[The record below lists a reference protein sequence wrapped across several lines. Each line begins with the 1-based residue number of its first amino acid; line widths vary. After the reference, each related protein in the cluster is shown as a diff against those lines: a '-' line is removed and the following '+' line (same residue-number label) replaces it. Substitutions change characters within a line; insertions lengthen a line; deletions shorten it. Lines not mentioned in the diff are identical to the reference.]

1 MPADRNTSPSE
12 RSGSGVSRLVI
23 LGASNVARCLPTA
36 LATARAVSL
45 CAQPELPSWIA
56 VAAGRGRSYGQTSAL
71 LGRTLPGIL
80 PSGLWAALE
89 RAPAGPTYALLT
101 DIGNDLVYGVEPERI
116 IEWLAT
122 ALDTLPDDT
131 RVSVSALPLDNLD
144 RFPLAFLEVFRKTLF
159 PSSNQPIAHLLQQAE
174 VLDDLLRQL
183 CAVRDIGVVEQPETW
198 FGLDPI
204 HYRLRHREM
213 IWKRLLGPWIGI
225 DGQHA
230 ASSKARG
237 RNTPYPGAWP
247 ESFGVFGRRLG
258 RRQPCVHLKDGT
270 PVHLF

>member
-45 CAQPELPSWIA
+45 CTQPDLPSWIA

-80 PSGLWAALE
+80 PSGLWSALE

-101 DIGNDLVYGVEPERI
+101 DIGNDLVYGVEPEQI

-213 IWKRLLGPWIGI
+213 IWKRLLGPWLEPEKR
-225 DGQHA
+225 
-230 ASSKARG
+230 SELLSTV
-237 RNTPYPGAWP
+237 RNRYLPYPRAWP
-247 ESFGVFGRRLG
+247 EHFSIFGRRIE
-258 RRQPCVHLKDGT
+258 RRQPCMGLKDGT
-270 PVHLF
+270 PIHLF